1 MAPKPMTDESL
12 ADQIDNLCDSFEA
25 LWRAGQAPRIEEHL
39 LKVPAAERTTLLREL
54 LAVEIE
60 YRQSCGQR
68 PNLADYL
75 VRFPEI
81 SADSNLRQ
89 DIERL
94 FQRQVGPA
102 SPDVS
107 TIIAEDGSCSTPYTG
122 YISDS
127 SGSSA
132 VATPVKSSLAD
143 SIREFS
149 PGKETHFGRYRL
161 IRLLGE
167 GGMGRVYLAHDKQLD
182 RPVALK
188 MPRLKAATGID
199 HERFLRE
206 ARSAATLRHPHICPI
221 FDVGELEGVCYLTM
235 AYIEGDTLARHAKP
249 ESLLPQRQVATLIQ
263 KLALAI
269 HEAHEK
275 GIVHR
280 DLKPDNIMLDSRGEP
295 IVMDFGLARREQPGE
310 HTLTHE
316 GTIMGTP
323 AYMSPEQVEGD
334 TKAIGPASD
343 LYSLGVILFELLTGR
358 RPFQGPTSV
367 VMAKIL
373 RDAPP
378 SLSSLRHDVEP
389 KLEWVCW
396 KAMGKRSVDRYR
408 NGAEMAEALQ
418 QFLSGSASAL
428 SKGMI
433 RAQTTTIEA
442 PTEPI
447 ETYQLTP
454 DNTKAN
460 ADNAAAT
467 SPKEN
472 RQQKP
477 DVKTQI
483 SELLGESGLAKA
495 LLTFAS
501 LKTSSR
507 TTDRLS
513 KIISEGRE
521 EIARQLAA
529 KKLSQAMRVAAAL
542 HLAGDTKETLAEL
555 VAAANAVS
563 LARWSLDQPA
573 AALSIWQKLITAF
586 PGEPVLRQQAAAF
599 ASHQAIAASKA
610 QKHLVAVE
618 VFHQARKWHDSD
630 TQHKSFVTVLKR
642 AAASAIEARE
652 FDRARTLCDE
662 ALVISPD
669 DAQLKQLRQ
678 RTFPK

>member
-1 MAPKPMTDESL
+1 
-12 ADQIDNLCDSFEA
+12 
-25 LWRAGQAPRIEEHL
+25 
-39 LKVPAAERTTLLREL
+39 
-54 LAVEIE
+54 
-60 YRQSCGQR
+60 
-68 PNLADYL
+68 
-75 VRFPEI
+75 
-81 SADSNLRQ
+81 
-89 DIERL
+89 
-94 FQRQVGPA
+94 
-102 SPDVS
+102 
-107 TIIAEDGSCSTPYTG
+107 
-122 YISDS
+122 
-127 SGSSA
+127 
-132 VATPVKSSLAD
+132 
-143 SIREFS
+143 
-149 PGKETHFGRYRL
+149 
-161 IRLLGE
+161 
-167 GGMGRVYLAHDKQLD
+167 
-182 RPVALK
+182 
-188 MPRLKAATGID
+188 
-199 HERFLRE
+199 
-206 ARSAATLRHPHICPI
+206 
-221 FDVGELEGVCYLTM
+221 M
-235 AYIEGDTLARHAKP
+235 AYIEGDPLTRHAKP

-280 DLKPDNIMLDSRGEP
+280 DLKPDNIMLDHRGEP

-310 HTLTHE
+310 QTLTQE

-373 RDAPP
+373 RDVPP
-378 SLSSLRHDVEP
+378 SLSSLRQDVEP

-396 KAMGKRSVDRYR
+396 KAMGKRPSERYR
-408 NGAEMAEALQ
+408 NGEEMAESLQ

-447 ETYQLTP
+447 ETYQLPP
-454 DNTKAN
+454 DNTKG
-460 ADNAAAT
+460 DTDKAAAAL
-467 SPKEN
+467 PKEN
-472 RQQKP
+472 RQPKP

-483 SELLGESGLAKA
+483 SELFGESDLAKA
-495 LLTFAS
+495 LLAFAF
-501 LKTSSR
+501 LKASAR
-507 TTDRLS
+507 TPDRLT
-513 KIISEGRE
+513 KIINKGRE
-521 EIARQLAA
+521 EIAHQIAA
-529 KKLSQAMRVAAAL
+529 KKHSQGMRTAAAL
-542 HLAGDTKETLAEL
+542 HLAGDTQETLAEL
-555 VAAANAVS
+555 VTAAATVS

-586 PGEPVLRQQAAAF
+586 SGEPAFRQQAALF
-599 ASHQAIAASKA
+599 ASNQAISASKA
-610 QKHLVAVE
+610 QKHVAAVE
-618 VFHQARKWHDSD
+618 VFRQAKKWHDSD